1 MQNKAD
7 NYIVGE
13 GMRWHMRGCV
23 EILSHGACLLGIRL
37 EKESIH
43 NFNIN
48 IYTVLVYFSQE

>member
-13 GMRWHMRGCV
+13 GMRWHMRGYV

-43 NFNIN
+43 IF
-48 IYTVLVYFSQE
+48 LS